1 MKAAIGW
8 VRDSNGR
15 VTKRTVKDISNAIT
29 TFAGRG
35 ITGSDGLCSTKPYV
49 LEIYGCCI
57 SPNFGEDKELLE
69 FILAHVKIV
78 KASKKSKPD
87 GTVVFTGFRNPKL
100 EKFLLEHFNL
110 EVRDS
115 LTKDVTIVLAL
126 DKNAKSS
133 KLEKARKY
141 NFPIYD
147 LHEACEKFGYI
158 E

>member
-1 MKAAIGW
+1 MEIPG
-8 VRDSNGR
+8 
-15 VTKRTVKDISNAIT
+15 ISNNKATIIKK
-29 TFAGRG
+29 GV
-35 ITGSDGLCSTKPYV
+35 DD
-49 LEIYGCCI
+49 
-57 SPNFGEDKELLE
+57 NKELLE

-141 NFPIYD
+141 NIPIYD